1 MSWIVHI
8 LINLNKYNLI
18 ERAIHGFVSYYNLS
32 KENKILF
39 YEPKILKSKVYVTG
53 WEGVRHPSCPDRV

>member
-53 WEGVRHPSCPDRV
+53 WEDVRHPSCPDRV